1 MYYSKTRYAKPEIET
16 ETTIDVEYIGPK
28 PFVSIP
34 IVDEQ
39 ATQFDERG
47 VY

>member
-1 MYYSKTRYAKPEIET
+1 MYYSETRYEKPAIET
-16 ETTIDVEYIGPK
+16 GTTIDVEYIGAK